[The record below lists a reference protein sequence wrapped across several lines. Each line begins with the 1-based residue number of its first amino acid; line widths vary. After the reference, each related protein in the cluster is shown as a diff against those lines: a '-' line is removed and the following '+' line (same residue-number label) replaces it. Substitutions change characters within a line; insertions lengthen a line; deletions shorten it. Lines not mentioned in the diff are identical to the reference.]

1 MEVIMKV
8 DRCYTLILIFAA
20 LAFLLSNGPA
30 EADGKIIHD
39 AEHYILEAQHGEKW
53 AAEDKQIDEK
63 LSNIRNKNG
72 GKPPNIVYIL
82 VDDVGFGELGH
93 PVLNRARGSST
104 PNISRLA
111 KEGLSF
117 GRMYTEPSC
126 TPTRAAFLT
135 GRIPSRSHMLE
146 AKIVPPEGSGLN
158 RDEVTIAE
166 VLSKAGYNT
175 AHVGKWHQGDIEE
188 SYPHNQGF
196 DTASFPM
203 HNQATFGLMTADAET
218 GGWAFNY
225 SQRKTEPNLRLDSSF
240 RRYGWALGMDAK
252 KGGEAHEWG
261 TTPGDPAN
269 YSDAYYKKLNE
280 RYSEQVLEQ
289 LKSLAKKDEPF
300 FLNYWGM
307 IPLQFNRDKDAEY
320 TTPNGGVQVESL
332 RQLDENIGEILA
344 SIDAL
349 GIADNTIVVVMGDNG
364 AMMQAIP
371 LSGFSDMIY
380 RGGKGHTTEGGIRV
394 DAFIRWPEVIE
405 ADSVVG
411 DIVHV
416 SDFYT
421 TFARAAQATQYIPTD
436 RIIDGVDQLP
446 LLLMGEGHGR
456 RDYVHVYDGPKLA
469 ATIKQQYKVQWP
481 PPGAAA
487 WSMKIF
493 DLFRDPRETISLKT
507 EMMWSVESFKD
518 MRVRHELFK
527 KKYPD
532 RPETHGAPYEGIDN
546 LRPETKEMLKAHY
559 ARQKFLKQ
567 D

>member
-1 MEVIMKV
+1 MKV

-20 LAFLLSNGPA
+20 LAFLLSTGPAVA

-546 LRPETKEMLKAHY
+546 LRPETKEMLEAHY

>member
-1 MEVIMKV
+1 MKV
-8 DRCYTLILIFAA
+8 DRFYTLILIFAA
-20 LAFLLSNGPA
+20 LTFLLSIGAAMA
-30 EADGKIIHD
+30 EEDGKIIHD
-39 AEHYILEAQHGEKW
+39 GEHYILKAQHGEKW
-53 AAEDKQIDEK
+53 AVEDKQIDEK
-63 LSNIRNKNG
+63 LSEIRKKNG
-72 GKPPNIVYIL
+72 DKPPNIVYIL
-82 VDDVGFGELGH
+82 VDDVGFGELGN
-93 PVLNRARGSST
+93 PVLNRARGSQT

-111 KEGLSF
+111 QEGLSF
-117 GRMYTEPSC
+117 ARMYTEPSC

-175 AHVGKWHQGDIEE
+175 AHIGKWHQGDIKEAM
-188 SYPHNQGF
+188 PHNQGF
-196 DTASFPM
+196 DSASFPM
-203 HNQATFGLMTADAET
+203 HNQATFGLMTADAEA

-225 SQRKTEPNLRLDSSF
+225 SRRETEPNLRIDNSF
-240 RRYGWALGMDAK
+240 RRYGWALGMDAQ

-280 RYSEQVLEQ
+280 RYSKLVIEQ
-289 LKSLAKKDEPF
+289 LKSLAKRDKPF
-300 FLNYWGM
+300 FLNYWPM
-307 IPLQFNRDKDAEY
+307 IPLQFNRDKDGEY
-320 TTPNGGVQVESL
+320 VTPNGGSQVESL

-344 SIDAL
+344 AIDAL
-349 GIADNTIVVVMGDNG
+349 GIADNTIVAVMGDNG

-405 ADSVVG
+405 TGSVAG

-416 SDFYT
+416 SDLFT
-421 TFARAAQATQYIPTD
+421 TFARVAQATQYIPTD
-436 RIIDGVDQLP
+436 RVIDGVDQLP

-481 PPGAAA
+481 SPGAAA

-518 MRVRHELFK
+518 MRIRHEAFK
-527 KKYPD
+527 QKYPD
-532 RPETHGAPYEGIDN
+532 RPETHGAPYEGIEN
-546 LRPETKEMLKAHY
+546 LRPETKEMIEAYY
-559 ARQKFLKQ
+559 AKQKLLKQ

>member
-72 GKPPNIVYIL
+72 GKPPNIVFIL